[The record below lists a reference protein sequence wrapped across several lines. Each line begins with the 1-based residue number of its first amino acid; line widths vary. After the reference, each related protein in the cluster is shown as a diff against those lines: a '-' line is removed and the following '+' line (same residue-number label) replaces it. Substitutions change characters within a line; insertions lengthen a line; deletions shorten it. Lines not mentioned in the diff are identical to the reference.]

1 LKYYTQHKLILFL
14 LIGFSIGYG
23 CKNSKIIRS
32 NQSDIQGN
40 PKIIFL
46 NYFIEK
52 TPNNKRKIEFINKK
66 IVDGTLKIILSEP
79 IENAVV
85 GDLILKELDS
95 KLKTIN
101 KILIKNPLLKTI
113 EYVDDTKQL
122 QTKTIHLNKTQFSI
136 RLQLKNNT
144 KYITIS
150 NFAEND
156 PLIKT
161 KIN

>member
-1 LKYYTQHKLILFL
+1 M
-14 LIGFSIGYG
+14 
-23 CKNSKIIRS
+23 
-32 NQSDIQGN
+32 
-40 PKIIFL
+40 
-46 NYFIEK
+46 
-52 TPNNKRKIEFINKK
+52 
-66 IVDGTLKIILSEP
+66 SEP